1 MITLISVFAEQILVG
16 PLLIIW
22 LKPLSLYY
30 NVWLMELLRLILAT
44 TNLHLYSFTS
54 ADCADFFKLDWFAAA
69 TKVSLNV
76 ALNPLSKKASF
87 YSS

>member
-1 MITLISVFAEQILVG
+1 
-16 PLLIIW
+16 
-22 LKPLSLYY
+22 
-30 NVWLMELLRLILAT
+30 MELLRLILAT
-44 TNLHLYSFTS
+44 TNLHLDSFTS

-87 YSS
+87 NSS